1 VGLIARKVVFPQL
14 ESDRDGRRGVTKLA
28 PRSNCA
34 RVSEICLGWVH
45 RTKRDLLVEAT
56 CVVGTGDKNAA
67 GCRPCPTRQNDPRNL
82 SDENAPAGTR
92 PASREPRCCG
102 TASPCEAGLFRVAH
116 CCCRGRKGKKALQRP
131 WSAAEGLSEAEEP
144 F

>member
-45 RTKRDLLVEAT
+45 RTKTRS
-56 CVVGTGDKNAA
+56 TGRSRCPAA
-67 GCRPCPTRQNDPRNL
+67 AR
-82 SDENAPAGTR
+82 
-92 PASREPRCCG
+92 
-102 TASPCEAGLFRVAH
+102 
-116 CCCRGRKGKKALQRP
+116 
-131 WSAAEGLSEAEEP
+131 
-144 F
+144 